1 MNLYLALNPEK
12 SNAKLLEKLEKPMI
26 FGHLS
31 SILPIFGHKW
41 ISSKNSTPSVV
52 RFIISYHHAKK
63 ITTIKKNNK
72 KNRKN

>member
-12 SNAKLLEKLEKPMI
+12 SNAKLLEKLKKPMI

-52 RFIISYHHAKK
+52 RFIISYHHAK
-63 ITTIKKNNK
+63 TTTTTKKK
-72 KNRKN
+72 Q